1 MCGICGVIDLSG
13 APIDAGG
20 VRAMLD
26 ALTHRGP
33 DSWGMIEAPGLTAG
47 IRRLRVIDL
56 TTGDQPIRNED
67 GLVEVVFNGEIYN
80 HAALRQELLAK
91 GHRFTTRADTEV
103 LVHLWEERGPEMVHA
118 LDGMFAFCLVDRA
131 RRETFIARD
140 ALGIKPLYLR
150 ELRGRI
156 VFASEMAALLRY
168 PAAGPTI
175 DPARLVD
182 LVTLQYVPGDQTVF
196 HEVVKLLP
204 GHALHVRDGIART
217 ARWFALPPVA
227 QEGEERLD
235 DLAARLL
242 VLLQDAVRA
251 QAVADVPVG
260 VFLSGGLDSTGMAA
274 ILARE
279 APGRVQS
286 FSVGFADAEAHD
298 ERQFADLASRA
309 LGTEHHELVVS
320 ADDVA
325 RVLPTAISHLEEPV
339 LDPALLPT
347 WLLSRFARNEVTVAL
362 SGEGADELFGGYR
375 RHLFQERL
383 GWMRTVPGL
392 GPAARAGRRLGVFPA
407 RVGQALEALGTR
419 DPVRNHLE
427 WSQTIAGSLTAT
439 LFDEDVVREH
449 SRSAEASFAPY
460 FEGNPGALSAR
471 LRADLFEWLP
481 HNLLQKVDRASMAF
495 SLEARVPY
503 LALPVVRFVAA
514 LPDDV
519 KIRGGETKR
528 LLRLALAGI
537 VPAKILERPKQG
549 FDLPLAAWLR
559 GPLRSLAAE
568 RLDERALARWPGL
581 NAKEA
586 AGLFARHLSGAQ
598 DFGLPLFNLLSVS
611 IFLDRYGV

>member
-13 APIDAGG
+13 APIDAGS

-33 DSWGMIEAPGLTAG
+33 DSWGMIEAPGVTAG

-67 GLVEVVFNGEIYN
+67 GRVEVVFNGEIYN
-80 HAALRQELLAK
+80 HGALRDELLSN
-91 GHRFTTRADTEV
+91 GHRFTTRSDTEV

-118 LDGMFAFCLVDRA
+118 LDGMFTFCLVDRA
-131 RRETFIARD
+131 KREMFIARD

-150 ELRGRI
+150 DLRGRV

-168 PAAGPTI
+168 PAPRPTI
-175 DPARLVD
+175 DPARLID
-182 LVTLQYVPGDQTVF
+182 LLALQYVPGHKTVF
-196 HEVVKLLP
+196 GEVVKLLP

-217 ARWFALPPVA
+217 LRWFALPPVA
-227 QEGEERLD
+227 PESGERFED
-235 DLAARLL
+235 SAARLL
-242 VLLQDAVRA
+242 ALLKDAVRA
-251 QAVADVPVG
+251 QSVADVPLG
-260 VFLSGGLDSTGMAA
+260 VFLSGGLDSTGLAA
-274 ILARE
+274 LLAGE

-286 FSVGFADAEAHD
+286 FSVGFADSAAHD
-298 ERQFADLASRA
+298 ERRFAALASRA

-325 RVLPTAISHLEEPV
+325 RVLPTAIAHLDEPV

-347 WLLSRFARNEVTVAL
+347 WLLSRFARSEVTVAL

-383 GWMRTVPGL
+383 GWLRAVPGVA
-392 GPAARAGRRLGVFPA
+392 PAARAGRKLGLFPA
-407 RVGQALEALGTR
+407 RVGQAIEALGTS

-427 WSQTIAGSLTAT
+427 WSRTIAGSLVAT
-439 LFDEDVVREH
+439 LFDGDLVREH
-449 SRSAEASFAPY
+449 EHSAEAVFATY
-460 FEGNPGALSAR
+460 FEGDPGALSAR
-471 LRADLFEWLP
+471 LRADCSEWLP

-514 LPDDV
+514 LPDDL

-528 LLRLALAGI
+528 LLRRALAGI
-537 VPAKILERPKQG
+537 VPAEILERPKQG

-559 GPLRSLAAE
+559 GPLRSLAAD
-568 RLDERALARWPGL
+568 RLDERALRRWPGL

-586 AGLFARHLSGAQ
+586 AGLFARHLSGAE

-611 IFLDRYGV
+611 IFLERHGN